1 MIFVVCHSNHESCC
15 LYSSPHIQDC
25 DFFCL
30 IYVVHLLYENN
41 SATALANDGLI
52 DDAVPLYLHV
62 SVLISLL
69 LCRYFGNTFC

>member
-1 MIFVVCHSNHESCC
+1 MSHVAYIHLHIFKTAIFLSHLCC
-15 LYSSPHIQDC
+15 AFIVY
-25 DFFCL
+25 
-30 IYVVHLLYENN
+30 N